1 MDTRETAVHFY
12 EVLTGVFND
21 DQSKIIR
28 IVCFVVLLIGT
39 MWAGYNYFRA
49 SLLADTETPLEDS
62 YFDDMPVPR
71 GNEAA
76 LQRMADLA
84 QAIDSVRNGA
94 SAVAMSLQQM
104 NRMPFNL
111 DPEGNGGI
119 DPMAALGVNRDDSP
133 EAGTNTE
140 MGATASQPAAQPGPI
155 ALKMIMTTNTGEKI
169 AVIDAGGKKAVVVRR
184 GDKLPGESGYVTK
197 IKSNGITVRL
207 NDKEYEYEVAELS
220 RFSEIK

>member
-1 MDTRETAVHFY
+1 MDTRETAVQFY

-21 DQSKIIR
+21 DQSKIVR
-28 IVCFVVLLIGT
+28 TVCFVVLLIGII
-39 MWAGYNYFRA
+39 WAGYSYFQA

-62 YFDDMPVPR
+62 YFSNMPVSR

-84 QAIDSVRNGA
+84 QAIDSIRNGA

-111 DPEGNGGI
+111 DPEGGGV

-133 EAGTNTE
+133 GTLE
-140 MGATASQPAAQPGPI
+140 IPGATTSQSEVNPGPI

-169 AVIDAGGKKAVVVRR
+169 AVIDAGGKKAVVVKR
-184 GDKLPGESGYVTK
+184 GDKLPGESGYVAK

-220 RFSEIK
+220 RFNEIK

>member
-21 DQSKIIR
+21 DQSKLIR
-28 IVCFVVLLIGT
+28 IACFVVLLFGIIWG
-39 MWAGYNYFRA
+39 GYNYYRA

-62 YFDDMPVPR
+62 FFDDMPVSR

-76 LQRMADLA
+76 LQKMADLA

-111 DPEGNGGI
+111 DPEGQGGI
-119 DPMAALGVNRDDSP
+119 DPMAALGVNREDTP
-133 EAGTNTE
+133 ETPGTPS
-140 MGATASQPAAQPGPI
+140 ATPSQPVVQPGPV
-155 ALKMIMTTNTGEKI
+155 ALKMVMTTDTGEKI

-184 GDKLPGESGYVTK
+184 GDKLPGESGYVAK

-207 NDKEYEYEVAELS
+207 NDKEYEYEVTELS
-220 RFSEIK
+220 RFNEIK

>member
-21 DQSKIIR
+21 DQSKLIR
-28 IVCFVVLLIGT
+28 IACFVVLLFGIIWG
-39 MWAGYNYFRA
+39 GYNYYRA

-62 YFDDMPVPR
+62 FFDDMPVSR

-76 LQRMADLA
+76 LQKMADLA

-111 DPEGNGGI
+111 DPEGQGGI
-119 DPMAALGVNRDDSP
+119 DPMAALGVNRDDTP
-133 EAGTNTE
+133 GTPS
-140 MGATASQPAAQPGPI
+140 ATTSQPVVQPGPV

-184 GDKLPGESGYVTK
+184 GDKLPGESGYVAK

-207 NDKEYEYEVAELS
+207 NDKEYEYEVTELS
-220 RFSEIK
+220 RFNEIK

>member
-28 IVCFVVLLIGT
+28 ISCFVVLLFGIIWG
-39 MWAGYNYFRA
+39 GYNYYRA

-62 YFDDMPVPR
+62 FFDDMPVSR

-76 LQRMADLA
+76 LQKMADLA

-111 DPEGNGGI
+111 DPEGQGGI
-119 DPMAALGVNRDDSP
+119 DPMAALGVNREDTP
-133 EAGTNTE
+133 ETPGTPS
-140 MGATASQPAAQPGPI
+140 ATPSQPVVQPGPV
-155 ALKMIMTTNTGEKI
+155 ALKMVMTTDTGEKI

-184 GDKLPGESGYVTK
+184 GDKLPGESGYVAK

-207 NDKEYEYEVAELS
+207 NDKEYEYEVTELS
-220 RFSEIK
+220 RFNEIK

>member
-1 MDTRETAVHFY
+1 MDKKESAVHFY

-21 DQSKIIR
+21 EQSKIVR
-28 IVCFVVLLIGT
+28 IVCFIVLL
-39 MWAGYNYFRA
+39 AGILWGGYSYFRA
-49 SLLADTETPLEDS
+49 SLLADTDTPLEDS
-62 YFDDMPVPR
+62 YFADMPVPR

-84 QAIDSVRNGA
+84 QAIDSLRNGA

-111 DPEGNGGI
+111 DPEGQGGV
-119 DPMAALGVNRDDSP
+119 DPMAALGVNRDDTP
-133 EAGTNTE
+133 QTP
-140 MGATASQPAAQPGPI
+140 GATTSQPAVQPGPV
-155 ALKMIMTTNTGEKI
+155 AVKMIMTTNTGEKI

-184 GDKLPGESGYVTK
+184 GDKLPGESGYVAA
-197 IKSNGITVRL
+197 IRANGITVRL
-207 NDKEYEYEVAELS
+207 KDKDFDYEVAELS

>member
-28 IVCFVVLLIGT
+28 IACFVVLLFGIIWG
-39 MWAGYNYFRA
+39 GYNYYRA

-62 YFDDMPVPR
+62 FFDDMPVSR

-76 LQRMADLA
+76 LQKMADLA

-111 DPEGNGGI
+111 DPEGQGGI
-119 DPMAALGVNRDDSP
+119 DPMAALGVNREDTP
-133 EAGTNTE
+133 ETPGTPS
-140 MGATASQPAAQPGPI
+140 ATPSQPVVQPGPV
-155 ALKMIMTTNTGEKI
+155 ALKMVMTTDTGEKI

-184 GDKLPGESGYVTK
+184 GDKLPGGSGYVAK

-207 NDKEYEYEVAELS
+207 NDKEYEYEVTELS
-220 RFSEIK
+220 RFNEIK

>member
-28 IVCFVVLLIGT
+28 ISCFVVLLFGIIWG
-39 MWAGYNYFRA
+39 GYNYYRA

-62 YFDDMPVPR
+62 FFDDMPVSR

-76 LQRMADLA
+76 LQKMADLA

-111 DPEGNGGI
+111 DPEGQGGV

-133 EAGTNTE
+133 ETPGTP
-140 MGATASQPAAQPGPI
+140 GATPSQPVVQPGPI
-155 ALKMIMTTNTGEKI
+155 ALKMVMTTNTGEKI

-184 GDKLPGESGYVTK
+184 GDKLPGESGYVAK

-207 NDKEYEYEVAELS
+207 NDKEYEYEVTELS
-220 RFSEIK
+220 RFNEIK

>member
-28 IVCFVVLLIGT
+28 ISCFVVLLFGIIWG
-39 MWAGYNYFRA
+39 GYNYYRA

-62 YFDDMPVPR
+62 FFDDMPVSR

-76 LQRMADLA
+76 LQKMADLA

-111 DPEGNGGI
+111 DPEGQGGI
-119 DPMAALGVNRDDSP
+119 DPMAALGVNRDDSLETP
-133 EAGTNTE
+133 GTP
-140 MGATASQPAAQPGPI
+140 GATPSQPVVQPGPV
-155 ALKMIMTTNTGEKI
+155 ALKMVMTTNTGEKI

-184 GDKLPGESGYVTK
+184 GDKLPGESGYVAK

-207 NDKEYEYEVAELS
+207 NDKEYEYEVTELS
-220 RFSEIK
+220 RFNEIK